1 MRFTMML
8 GLSLLCGMP
17 AWATTDAFLLAP
29 ADPSTAGRRLHYAP
43 VTAGLKRFDVVDPK
57 DWIELNKAV
66 GPQRSK
72 DGRSGNRDGAGH

>member
-8 GLSLLCGMP
+8 GISLSCGMP
-17 AWATTDAFLLAP
+17 AWAGTDAFLLAP
-29 ADPSTAGRRLHYAP
+29 ADPNAAGRHLHYAP

-66 GPQRSK
+66 GPQGSRK
-72 DGRSGNRDGAGH
+72 GEGGKRDGAVR